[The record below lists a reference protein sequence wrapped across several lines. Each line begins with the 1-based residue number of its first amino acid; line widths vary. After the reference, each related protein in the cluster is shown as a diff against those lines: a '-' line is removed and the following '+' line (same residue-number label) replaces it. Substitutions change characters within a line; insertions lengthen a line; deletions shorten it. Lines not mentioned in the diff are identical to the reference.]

1 MLKDKTGTEKE
12 ALLSSSTRVKAE
24 SRVGRMMT
32 SHDYE
37 PTEED
42 KSYKGWK
49 HLIPFRPSSA

>member
-1 MLKDKTGTEKE
+1 MLKDVPGMGG
-12 ALLSSSTRVKAE
+12 E

-49 HLIPFRPSSA
+49 HLIPFRPAST